1 MACSLFPPTQ
11 KTKGGF
17 TVLKLPD
24 LSPLLAWYEAN
35 KRDLPWRHTK
45 DPYRI
50 WVSEI
55 MLQQTRV
62 EAVLP
67 YYTRFLDAL
76 PTVSA
81 LANAEE
87 ALLLKLWEG
96 LGYYSRVR
104 NMQKAARAIMDAHS
118 GRFPTT
124 YDAILALCGI
134 GDYTAGAI
142 ASFAFDLPYPAVDGN
157 VLRVCARLLCY
168 EQDVLSP
175 LAKRELTAAVAEEV
189 KRLPPATL
197 NQAIMELGATVC
209 LPNGTPHCACCP
221 LAKCCAARARD
232 MQTTLPIRKK
242 PQKRKAEE
250 KTVLI
255 LRVADRVALQKRPPT
270 GLLAGLFEPPSLA
283 KKLSLA
289 EVREAVTAMGLS
301 PLRITPLGDA
311 KHIFSHLEWH
321 MTGFEIVLDE
331 QDAAKLPQ
339 PLFLAP
345 RDKIDREFALP
356 SAYAAY
362 RAFL

>member
-1 MACSLFPPTQ
+1 
-11 KTKGGF
+11 
-17 TVLKLPD
+17 VLQLPD
-24 LSPLLAWYEAN
+24 LSPLLGWYEKN

-67 YYTRFLDAL
+67 YYARFLDTL

-104 NMQKAARAIMDAHS
+104 NMAKAARTVMTAH
-118 GRFPTT
+118 GGVFPHT
-124 YDAILALCGI
+124 YEDIRALCGI

-157 VLRVCARLLCY
+157 VLRVAARLLCY
-168 EQDVLSP
+168 EKDVLSP
-175 LAKRELTAAVAEEV
+175 AAKKELTAAVQAQI
-189 KRLPPATL
+189 KRLPPAPL
-197 NQAIMELGATVC
+197 NQALMELGATVC
-209 LPNGTPHCACCP
+209 LPNGTPRCEACP
-221 LAKCCAARARD
+221 LREDCAALAHG
-232 MQTTLPIRKK
+232 MQNALPIRKK
-242 PQKRKAEE
+242 PQKRRKEE

-255 LRVADRVALQKRPPT
+255 LRIADRIALQKRPET
-270 GLLAGLFEPPSLA
+270 GLLAGLFEPPCLTGR
-283 KKLSLA
+283 LSA
-289 EVREAVTAMGLS
+289 DEVREHLLKTGLV
-301 PLRITPLGDA
+301 PLRIAPLGDA
-311 KHIFSHLEWH
+311 KHIFTHLEWH
-321 MTGFEIVLDE
+321 MTGFEILLDE
-331 QDAAKLPQ
+331 NAATRLPQ
-339 PLFLAP
+339 ALFLAP
-345 RDKIDREFALP
+345 REKIDNDYALP

-362 RAFL
+362 RAFM